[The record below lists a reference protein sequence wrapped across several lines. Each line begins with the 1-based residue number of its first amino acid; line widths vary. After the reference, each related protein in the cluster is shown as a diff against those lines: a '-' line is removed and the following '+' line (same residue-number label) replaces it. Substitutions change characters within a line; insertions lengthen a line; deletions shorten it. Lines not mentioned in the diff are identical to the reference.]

1 MSFRNSSLLRSSFVK
16 SMLAAGLLAA
26 AAPQVRGGDPLV
38 LSGDVRG
45 DVRNSAGLAQMG
57 AVVSL
62 YNRYDELIRQA
73 FSSENGAFIFAGL
86 PPDTYSIRVNLA
98 SFVPVVQRNIA
109 VAPGSERLLKVNLRG
124 LYSTV
129 ELAPPSG
136 AQGALMS
143 DEWKWVLKTS
153 SATRPVL
160 RFAPVSSS
168 GSASDGHH
176 HLATAFSETSGVVRL
191 SAGESG
197 PVAGSGSQN
206 VGTAFSVFTKVNGV
220 SRVRL
225 SGDFGYIASSGL
237 PTAAFRTTYSRDME
251 DGETTP
257 QISLTVHQIYF
268 PGLGPSSSTSN
279 AGNPGLVSPG
289 GSGSESPAL
298 RTTSLSAFDKLQIN
312 DDVQLEYG
320 GQVDSVTFLQRETR
334 VSPFARATY
343 NMGSAGLLR
352 VAFSSGA
359 PPEAIL
365 NGGGATL
372 NGETAASEL
381 NSELNRELAA
391 MSTLPAISR
400 DGGQTRLQRSQNMEA
415 GYQTVKG
422 SRKYY
427 AAIYSQV
434 VTDAAFDMSGARVF
448 PIRADLLPAL
458 DGSEYIFDVGSY
470 RRTGVI
476 AAMTQS
482 IGEHSDF
489 TLGAGHGGVLLSSPG
504 ENPGNTGN
512 DVRAQLRSGQRPF
525 VTARASTTIP
535 HAGTHMVASYGST
548 PSPALVPAYFS
559 LTGPVNEEQGLNFA
573 VHQPLPRF
581 ICFHGRMEAIAE
593 LRNALAQGYLPVDA
607 GGYRTVL
614 TDSPRAF
621 RGGLSFLF

>member
-1 MSFRNSSLLRSSFVK
+1 MSFRNSSLLRSSFAK

-26 AAPQVRGGDPLV
+26 AAPQVRGGDPFV

-45 DVRNSAGLAQMG
+45 DVRNSAGVAQMG

-62 YNRYDELIRQA
+62 YNRYDDLIRQA
-73 FSSENGAFIFAGL
+73 FSTENGAFLFAGL

-109 VAPGSERLLKVNLRG
+109 VAPGSERLLKVNLKG

-129 ELAPPSG
+129 ELAPPSA

-153 SATRPVL
+153 TATRPVL

-168 GSASDGHH
+168 GSASAGHH
-176 HLATAFSETSGVVRL
+176 HLATAFTETSGVVRL

-197 PVAGSGSQN
+197 PIAGSGSQN
-206 VGTAFSVFTKVNGV
+206 MGTAFSVFTKVNGV

-225 SGDFGYIASSGL
+225 SGDIGYIASSGL
-237 PTAAFRTTYSRDME
+237 PTAAFRTTYSQERE

-268 PGLGPSSSTSN
+268 PGLGPSSN
-279 AGNPGLVSPG
+279 PGNPGLVFAG
-289 GSGSESPAL
+289 AAGSESPAL
-298 RTTSLSAFDKLQIN
+298 RTAALSAFDKLQIN
-312 DDVQLEYG
+312 DDVLLEYG
-320 GQVDSVTFLQRETR
+320 MQVDSVAFLQRQTR

-352 VAFSSGA
+352 VAFSAGA

-365 NGGGATL
+365 TGGGTL
-372 NGETAASEL
+372 GGETGGSEAD
-381 NSELNRELAA
+381 SELNRELAA
-391 MSTLPAISR
+391 LSMLPAISR
-400 DGGQTRLQRSQNMEA
+400 DGGSTRMQRGRSMEA
-415 GYQTVKG
+415 GYQAVKG

-427 AAIYSQV
+427 AAIYSES

-458 DGSEYIFDVGSY
+458 DGSEYIFDAGSY

-476 AAMTQS
+476 AAVTQS
-482 IGEHSDF
+482 LGEHSDF

-504 ENPGNTGN
+504 ENPGNTGS

-535 HAGTHMVASYGST
+535 HAGTHMVASYGWT
-548 PSPALVPAYFS
+548 PSPALVPTYFS
-559 LTGPVNEEQGLNFA
+559 LTGPVNEEQGLNFSI
-573 VHQPLPRF
+573 HQPLPRLNIF
-581 ICFHGRMEAIAE
+581 RGRMEAIAE

-614 TDSPRAF
+614 TDSPRAL